1 MSLQY
6 QRSPPVEPFRRFA
19 RMLDFLILLAVL
31 RTRGN
36 IPSTWRET
44 FLIELGPGPMRLSA
58 LKRAIFK
65 QVYFLDQSDFGIPDP
80 GLRLCD
86 LERWPDAGALVQ
98 EICAVPP
105 GERVFLFADHFLEH
119 LSQPQGFALL
129 QSVKDGN
136 FSACF
141 RVPNILSS
149 RGIRNYQH
157 DSTHRTDFNESQR
170 GALGRMGFNTFPWSR
185 WYRGCVRPIKTGTTM
200 HVAEEIVIC
209 TCGTKSLGGRRTSDA
224 QETQGQPDPSHFT

>member
-1 MSLQY
+1 MSFQY
-6 QRSPPVEPFRRFA
+6 RRSPQVEPFRRLA

-31 RTRGN
+31 QMRGN
-36 IPSTWRET
+36 IPGASTWRET

-58 LKRAIFK
+58 LKRALFRE
-65 QVYFLDQSDFGIPDP
+65 VYFLDQSDFGIPDR

-86 LERWPDAGALVQ
+86 LERWSDAGALARDL
-98 EICAVPP
+98 CAVPP
-105 GERVFLFADHFLEH
+105 GQRVLLFADHFLEH
-119 LSQPQGFALL
+119 LSQPQGLALL

-149 RGIRNYQH
+149 RGISNYER
-157 DSTHRTDFNESQR
+157 DSTHRTDFNQSQR
-170 GALGRMGFNTFPWSR
+170 GALGRMGFDTFPWLR
-185 WYRGCVRPIKTGTTM
+185 WYRGSLGPIKTGTAM

-209 TCGTKSLGGRRTSDA
+209 TSGTKSFDGRTPPDA
-224 QETQGQPDPSHFT
+224 Q